1 MYRFHRITFTC
12 FFLFFSVAV
21 AIGQS
26 AAALESQ
33 AQQSNDRRESMKLY
47 YQAAEK
53 YMSSSPAKAA
63 IVAHQAYLTAIELND
78 NTMAAH
84 AAFLNAEG
92 YAKQSRFGDAKF
104 RYNRGKESAL
114 TAKDFDFAAKC
125 LDKMANMARSEGNS
139 KEATTFAQQAKEL
152 RTRKGDIAAAPQS
165 GGKPTAGKPTA
176 GKPSAT
182 NPNPVGNQPRPANP
196 TNQAEFNQLKEQYKQ
211 QVNQFEGEKQR
222 LAAEL
227 AALQRQKD
235 EISKLRQKDQ
245 QVSEQAQQ
253 AVAEKDQQLASVTM
267 EKDKFNRI
275 ASKRQE
281 LVKALQS
288 GKSLDSLAFAQDL
301 QEQELLLQKSK
312 SFRNVLLLILGFGI
326 VVVGLMYRRYL
337 ENQKQKKQLQEKNR
351 QIQDEQQRS
360 DELLLNILPAA
371 IAEELKSG
379 GKAKA
384 RRYDQASVLFVDFK
398 SFTKISEQLSPEEL
412 VAELDHYFKAFDFII
427 GQYKLEKIKTIGDA
441 YMVASGLSDRITS
454 PLNIV
459 RAAVEMQEF
468 LTDMKYEKNIQN
480 KPIFEAR
487 MGIHTGPVVAGVVGV
502 KKFAYDIW
510 GDTVNI
516 AARVQEACEPNEI
529 NITEAVFNEIRYSF
543 TCQYRGKLPAKNK
556 GDIDM
561 YYVGKAMKS

>member
-1 MYRFHRITFTC
+1 M
-12 FFLFFSVAV
+12 AV
-21 AIGQS
+21 
-26 AAALESQ
+26 
-33 AQQSNDRRESMKLY
+33 N
-47 YQAAEK
+47 
-53 YMSSSPAKAA
+53 PAKAA
-63 IVAHQAYLTAIELND
+63 IVAHQAYLTAIEIND
-78 NTMAAH
+78 NVMAAR
-84 AAFLNAEG
+84 AAYMSAEG
-92 YAKQSRFGDAKF
+92 YAKQSKYKEAKF
-104 RYNRGKESAL
+104 RYTRGKESSL
-114 TAKDFDFAAKC
+114 NAKDFDFAAKC
-125 LDKMANMARSEGNS
+125 LDKMSNMARSEGNS
-139 KEATTFAQQAKEL
+139 KEAATFAQQAKEL
-152 RTRKGDIAAAPQS
+152 RNRRNDVAAAPLATKPN
-165 GGKPTAGKPTA
+165 GKPNVNN
-176 GKPSAT
+176 PS
-182 NPNPVGNQPRPANP
+182 NPNAASGNQARSAP
-196 TNQAEFNQLKEQYKQ
+196 TNQAELDQLREQNRISAQ
-211 QVNQFEGEKQR
+211 QYESEKLR
-222 LAAEL
+222 LANEV

-235 EISKLRQKDQ
+235 ELNQLRQKEAQLTAQTQ
-245 QVSEQAQQ
+245 QVVAQ
-253 AVAEKDQQLASVTM
+253 KDQQLASVTM
-267 EKDKFNRI
+267 EKDKYDRI

-288 GKSLDSLAFAQDL
+288 GKSLDSIAFAQDL

-312 SFRNVLLLILGFGI
+312 SFRNVLLLILGFAI
-326 VVVGLMYRRYL
+326 VLVGLMYRRYL
-337 ENQKQKKQLQEKNR
+337 ENQKQKRALEEKNR

-371 IAEELKSG
+371 IAEELKAG

-441 YMVASGLSDRITS
+441 YMAASGLSDRITS

-459 RAAVEMQEF
+459 RAALEMQEF
-468 LTDMKYEKNIQN
+468 LMDMKYEKTMQN

-516 AARVQEACEPNEI
+516 AARVQEACEPNYI
-529 NITEAVFNEIRYSF
+529 NITEAVYNEIRYSF
-543 TCQYRGKLPAKNK
+543 HCQYRGKLPAKNK

-561 YYVGKAMKS
+561 YYVEKAIK

>member
-1 MYRFHRITFTC
+1 MYRFLRITFTC
-12 FFLFFSVAV
+12 FFLFLSVAV
-21 AIGQS
+21 AIGQT

-53 YMSSSPAKAA
+53 YMSASPAKAA
-63 IVAHQAYLTAIELND
+63 LVAHQAYLTAVELND
-78 NTMAAH
+78 NVMAAR

-92 YAKQSRFGDAKF
+92 YAKQSRYSDAKF

-114 TAKDFDFAAKC
+114 TIKDFDFAAKC

-152 RTRKGDIAAAPQS
+152 RTRKSDIAATTPS
-165 GGKPTAGKPTA
+165 GSKPTAVNGT
-176 GKPSAT
+176 SST
-182 NPNPVGNQPRPANP
+182 TTTQPRPATP
-196 TNQAEFNQLKEQYKQ
+196 TNQAEFNQLREQYRQ
-211 QVNQFEGEKQR
+211 QVNQFESEKQR
-222 LAAEL
+222 LAAEV
-227 AALQRQKD
+227 ANLQRQKD
-235 EISKLRQKDQ
+235 EINRLRQKDQ
-245 QVSEQAQQ
+245 QLSEQAQE
-253 AVAEKDQQLASVTM
+253 AVAQKDQQLASVTM
-267 EKDKFNRI
+267 EKDKFDRI
-275 ASKRQE
+275 AAKRQE
-281 LVKALQS
+281 LVRALQS

-326 VVVGLMYRRYL
+326 VMVGLMYRRYL

-371 IAEELKSG
+371 IADELKVG

-468 LTDMKYEKNIQN
+468 LSDMKHEKIIQN

-529 NITEAVFNEIRYSF
+529 NITEAVYNEIRYSF

-561 YYVGKAMKS
+561 YYVGKATK

>member
-1 MYRFHRITFTC
+1 MHRFIRTTFTC
-12 FFLFFSVAV
+12 FLLLFFATLSVA
-21 AIGQS
+21 QT

-33 AQQSNDRRESMKLY
+33 AQQSNDRRESMTLY
-47 YQAAEK
+47 YQSAEK
-53 YMSSSPAKAA
+53 YMASNPAKAA

-78 NTMAAH
+78 HSMAAH

-92 YAKQSRFGDAKF
+92 YAKQSKFGDAKF
-104 RYNRGKESAL
+104 RYNRGKESSL
-114 TAKDFDFAAKC
+114 NAKDFDFAAKC
-125 LDKMANMARSEGNS
+125 LDKMSNMARSEGNT

-152 RTRKGDIAAAPQS
+152 RTRKSDVATASPATKP
-165 GGKPTAGKPTA
+165 GGKPSGGNPSN
-176 GKPSAT
+176 PSA
-182 NPNPVGNQPRPANP
+182 NPSNPSRPNAP
-196 TNQAEFNQLKEQYKQ
+196 TNQAELNQLREQNRITAQ
-211 QVNQFEGEKQR
+211 QYESEKQR
-222 LAAEL
+222 LANEVL
-227 AALQRQKD
+227 ALQRQKD
-235 EISKLRQKDQ
+235 EINQLRQK
-245 QVSEQAQQ
+245 EAQLNAQ
-253 AVAEKDQQLASVTM
+253 TQEVVAQKDLQLASVTM
-267 EKDKFNRI
+267 EKDKYDRI

-281 LVKALQS
+281 LVRALQN
-288 GKSLDSLAFAQDL
+288 GKSLDSIAFAQDL

-312 SFRNVLLLILGFGI
+312 SFRNVLLLILGFAI
-326 VVVGLMYRRYL
+326 VMVGLMYRRYL
-337 ENQKQKKQLQEKNR
+337 ENQKQKKALQEKNR

-371 IAEELKSG
+371 IAEELKAG

-412 VAELDHYFKAFDFII
+412 VAELDHYFKAFDFIT

-459 RAAVEMQEF
+459 RAALEMQEF
-468 LTDMKYEKNIQN
+468 LSDMKYEKSIQN

-516 AARVQEACEPNEI
+516 AARVQEACEPNQI
-529 NITEAVFNEIRYSF
+529 NITEAVYNEIRYSYQ
-543 TCQYRGKLPAKNK
+543 CQYRGKLPAKNK

-561 YYVGKAMKS
+561 YYVGKAIK

>member
-1 MYRFHRITFTC
+1 MYLFLRITFTGLLLC
-12 FFLFFSVAV
+12 FSVAL
-21 AIGQS
+21 ALGQS

-53 YMSSSPAKAA
+53 YMSANPAKAA
-63 IVAHQAYLTAIELND
+63 IVAHQAYLTAIDLND
-78 NTMAAH
+78 HVMAAR

-114 TAKDFDFAAKC
+114 TVKDFDFAAKC

-152 RTRKGDIAAAPQS
+152 RVRKGDIAATPQS
-165 GGKPTAGKPTA
+165 GSKPTVVKPIAGNPTT
-176 GKPSAT
+176 PT
-182 NPNPVGNQPRPANP
+182 TQQRPANP
-196 TNQAEFNQLKEQYKQ
+196 TNQAEFNQLREQYKQ
-211 QVNQFEGEKQR
+211 QVNQFESEKQR
-222 LAAEL
+222 LASEVAS
-227 AALQRQKD
+227 LQRQKD

-253 AVAEKDQQLASVTM
+253 AVVQKDQQLASVTM
-267 EKDKFNRI
+267 EKEKFDRI
-275 ASKRQE
+275 AAKRQE

-312 SFRNVLLLILGFGI
+312 SFRNVLLLVLGFGI
-326 VVVGLMYRRYL
+326 VMVGLMYRRYL
-337 ENQKQKKQLQEKNR
+337 ENQKQRKQLQEKNR

-371 IAEELKSG
+371 IAEELKAG

-468 LTDMKYEKNIQN
+468 LSDMKYEKNIQN

-487 MGIHTGPVVAGVVGV
+487 MGVHTGPVVAGVVGV

-516 AARVQEACEPNEI
+516 AARVQEACEPNQI
-529 NITEAVFNEIRYSF
+529 NITEAVYNEIRYSF
-543 TCQYRGKLPAKNK
+543 ACQYRGKLPAKNK

-561 YYVGKAMKS
+561 YYVGKPTK

>member
-1 MYRFHRITFTC
+1 MYRFHRITFAC
-12 FFLFFSVAV
+12 FFLFISVAV
-21 AIGQS
+21 AIGQT

-53 YMSSSPAKAA
+53 YMSANPAKAA
-63 IVAHQAYLTAIELND
+63 LVAHQAYLSAIDLND
-78 NTMAAH
+78 NAMAAR

-92 YAKQSRFGDAKF
+92 YAKQSRFGDAKL

-114 TAKDFDFAAKC
+114 TVKDFDFAAKC

-139 KEATTFAQQAKEL
+139 KEAATFAQQAKEL
-152 RTRKGDIAAAPQS
+152 RTRKSDITAAPQS
-165 GGKPTAGKPTA
+165 GTKPTAGKPT
-176 GKPSAT
+176 GTFPSTPSA
-182 NPNPVGNQPRPANP
+182 QPRPANP
-196 TNQAEFNQLKEQYKQ
+196 TNQAEFNQLREQYKQ
-211 QVNQFEGEKQR
+211 QVNQFESEKQR
-222 LAAEL
+222 LAAEV
-227 AALQRQKD
+227 ASLQRQKD
-235 EISKLRQKDQ
+235 EINKLRQKDQ

-253 AVAEKDQQLASVTM
+253 AVAQKDQQLASVTM
-267 EKDKFNRI
+267 EKDKFDRI
-275 ASKRQE
+275 AAKRQE

-326 VVVGLMYRRYL
+326 VMVGLMYRRYL

-371 IAEELKSG
+371 IAEELKMG

-487 MGIHTGPVVAGVVGV
+487 MGVHTGPVVAGVVGV

-529 NITEAVFNEIRYSF
+529 NITEAVYNEIRYSF

-561 YYVGKAMKS
+561 YYVGKATK

>member
-1 MYRFHRITFTC
+1 MYRFLRMIWVGC
-12 FFLFFSVAV
+12 FFVFLTVFAV
-21 AIGQS
+21 GQT

-33 AQQSNDRRESMKLY
+33 AQQSNDRRESMNLY
-47 YQAAEK
+47 YQSAEK
-53 YMSSSPAKAA
+53 YMSSNPAKAS
-63 IVAHQAYLTAIELND
+63 IVAHQSYLTAVELND
-78 NTMAAH
+78 NTMAAR

-92 YAKQSRFGDAKF
+92 YAKQSKFGDAKF

-114 TAKDFDFAAKC
+114 NVKDFDFAAKC
-125 LDKMANMARSEGNS
+125 LDKMANMARSEGNA
-139 KEATTFAQQAKEL
+139 KEATTFAQQAKDL
-152 RTRKGDIAAAPQS
+152 RNRKKDVVGTSAS
-165 GGKPTAGKPTA
+165 G
-176 GKPSAT
+176 T
-182 NPNPVGNQPRPANP
+182 NPSNPTGATGSQTRPVAP
-196 TNQAEFNQLKEQYKQ
+196 TNQAELNQLREQYKR
-211 QVNQFEGEKQR
+211 QVEQFESDKQR
-222 LAAEL
+222 LSGDISL
-227 AALQRQKD
+227 LQREKEQLNNGMMQ
-235 EISKLRQKDQ
+235 LRQKEQ
-245 QVSEQAQQ
+245 QLNEQTQQAQQ
-253 AVAEKDQQLASVTM
+253 AVAQKDQQLTSVTLQK
-267 EKDKFNRI
+267 EELDRVAIKK
-275 ASKRQE
+275 QE

-288 GKSLDSLAFAQDL
+288 GKLLDSIAYAQDR

-312 SFRNVLLLILGFGI
+312 SFRNVLLLILGFAI

-337 ENQKQKKQLQEKNR
+337 ENQKQKRQLEEKNR

-371 IAEELKSG
+371 IAEELKTG

-384 RRYDQASVLFVDFK
+384 RRYEQASVLFVDFK

-441 YMVASGLSDRITS
+441 YMVASGLSDRVSS

-459 RAAVEMQEF
+459 KAALEMQEF
-468 LTDMKYEKNIQN
+468 LMDMKHEKAMQN

-487 MGIHTGPVVAGVVGV
+487 MGIHSGPVVAGVVGV

-516 AARVQEACEPNEI
+516 AARVQEACEPNYI
-529 NITEAVFNEIRYSF
+529 NVSEATYNEIRYSF
-543 TCQYRGKLPAKNK
+543 RCQYRGKLPAKNK

-561 YYVGKAMKS
+561 YYVEGVIKS

>member
-1 MYRFHRITFTC
+1 
-12 FFLFFSVAV
+12 
-21 AIGQS
+21 
-26 AAALESQ
+26 
-33 AQQSNDRRESMKLY
+33 
-47 YQAAEK
+47 
-53 YMSSSPAKAA
+53 
-63 IVAHQAYLTAIELND
+63 
-78 NTMAAH
+78 
-84 AAFLNAEG
+84 LNAEG
-92 YAKQSRFGDAKF
+92 YAKQSKFGDAKF

-114 TAKDFDFAAKC
+114 TVKDFDYAAKC
-125 LDKMANMARSEGNS
+125 LDKMANMARSEGNA
-139 KEATTFAQQAKEL
+139 KEATTFSQQAKEL
-152 RTRKGDIAAAPQS
+152 RVRKSDVATASS
-165 GGKPTAGKPTA
+165 GTKPN
-176 GKPSAT
+176 GKPSGG
-182 NPNPVGNQPRPANP
+182 NSSNPVASTGGQPRSGTP
-196 TNQAEFNQLKEQYKQ
+196 TNQAELNQLREQNRLATQ
-211 QVNQFEGEKQR
+211 QSESEKQR
-222 LAAEL
+222 LANEI
-227 AALQRQKD
+227 AALQRQK
-235 EISKLRQKDQ
+235 EELSQLRQKDQ
-245 QVSEQAQQ
+245 QLTAQTQ
-253 AVAEKDQQLASVTM
+253 EIMAQKDQQLATVTM
-267 EKDKFNRI
+267 EKDKFDRI
-275 ASKRQE
+275 AIKRQE

-312 SFRNVLLLILGFGI
+312 SFRNVLLLILGFAI
-326 VVVGLMYRRYL
+326 VMVGLMYRNYL
-337 ENQKQKKQLQEKNR
+337 ETQKQKRALEEKNR

-384 RRYDQASVLFVDFK
+384 RRYDQASVLFIDFK

-441 YMVASGLSDRITS
+441 YMAASGLSDRITS

-459 RAAVEMQEF
+459 RAALEMQEF
-468 LTDMKYEKNIQN
+468 LSDMKYEKTIQN

-516 AARVQEACEPNEI
+516 AARVQEACEPNQI
-529 NITEAVFNEIRYSF
+529 NITEAVYNEIRYSF
-543 TCQYRGKLPAKNK
+543 KCQYRGKLPAKNK

-561 YYVGKAMKS
+561 YYVGNPIK

>member
-1 MYRFHRITFTC
+1 MYRFHRITFAC
-12 FFLFFSVAV
+12 FFLFLSVAV
-21 AIGQS
+21 AIGQT

-53 YMSSSPAKAA
+53 YMSANPAKAA
-63 IVAHQAYLTAIELND
+63 LVAHQAYLSAIDLND
-78 NTMAAH
+78 NAMAAR

-114 TAKDFDFAAKC
+114 TIKDFDFAAKC
-125 LDKMANMARSEGNS
+125 LDKMANMARSEGNT

-152 RTRKGDIAAAPQS
+152 RTRKSDIAVAPQS
-165 GGKPTAGKPTA
+165 GAKPTAGKPTV
-176 GKPSAT
+176 GKPTGSFPSTPAT
-182 NPNPVGNQPRPANP
+182 QPRPAAP
-196 TNQAEFNQLKEQYKQ
+196 ANQAELTQLKEQYKQ
-211 QVNQFEGEKQR
+211 QVNQFESDKQR
-222 LAAEL
+222 LAAEV
-227 AALQRQKD
+227 ASLQRQKD
-235 EISKLRQKDQ
+235 EISKLRQKDL
-245 QVSEQAQQ
+245 QVSEQTVAQKEQ
-253 AVAEKDQQLASVTM
+253 ELASVTM

-326 VVVGLMYRRYL
+326 VMVALMYRRYL

-441 YMVASGLSDRITS
+441 YMAASGLSDRITS

-468 LTDMKYEKNIQN
+468 LSDMKHEKIIQN

-529 NITEAVFNEIRYSF
+529 NITEAVYNEIRYSF

-561 YYVGKAMKS
+561 YYVGKPTK

>member
-1 MYRFHRITFTC
+1 MYRLLRITFAC
-12 FFLFFSVAV
+12 FFLLFSTAVAV
-21 AIGQS
+21 GQT

-33 AQQSNDRRESMKLY
+33 AQQSNDRRESMTLY
-47 YQAAEK
+47 YQSAEK
-53 YMSSSPAKAA
+53 YMSSNPAKAS

-78 NTMAAH
+78 NTMAAR
-84 AAFLNAEG
+84 AAYLNAEG
-92 YAKQSRFGDAKF
+92 YAKQSKFGDAKF

-114 TAKDFDFAAKC
+114 TVKDFDYAAKC
-125 LDKMANMARSEGNS
+125 LDKMANMARSEGNA
-139 KEATTFAQQAKEL
+139 KEATTFTQQAKEL
-152 RTRKGDIAAAPQS
+152 RVRKNDVAAAPS
-165 GGKPTAGKPTA
+165 GGKPNS
-176 GKPSAT
+176 KPSGG
-182 NPNPVGNQPRPANP
+182 NPSNPSASAGSQQRSGTP
-196 TNQAEFNQLKEQYKQ
+196 TNQAELNQLREQ
-211 QVNQFEGEKQR
+211 NR
-222 LAAEL
+222 LAAQQSESEKL
-227 AALQRQKD
+227 RLANEIAALQRQK
-235 EISKLRQKDQ
+235 EELSQLRQKDQ
-245 QVSEQAQQ
+245 QLNEQTQQIVAQ
-253 AVAEKDQQLASVTM
+253 KDQLLASVTM
-267 EKDKFNRI
+267 EKDKFDRI
-275 ASKRQE
+275 AIKRQE

-312 SFRNVLLLILGFGI
+312 SFRNVLLLILGFAI
-326 VVVGLMYRRYL
+326 VMVGLMYRRYL
-337 ENQKQKKQLQEKNR
+337 ENQKQKRALEEKNR

-371 IAEELKSG
+371 IAEELKIG

-384 RRYDQASVLFVDFK
+384 RRYDQASVLFIDFK

-441 YMVASGLSDRITS
+441 YMAASGLSDRITS

-459 RAAVEMQEF
+459 RAALEMQEF
-468 LTDMKYEKNIQN
+468 LSDMKYEKTIQN

-516 AARVQEACEPNEI
+516 AARVQEACEPNQI
-529 NITEAVFNEIRYSF
+529 NITEAVYNEIRYSF
-543 TCQYRGKLPAKNK
+543 KCQYRGKLPAKNK

-561 YYVGKAMKS
+561 YYVGNAIK

>member
-1 MYRFHRITFTC
+1 MYLFLRITFAC
-12 FFLFFSVAV
+12 FLLLISANKVV
-21 AIGQS
+21 GQT

-33 AQQSNDRRESMKLY
+33 AQQSNDRRESMTLY

-63 IVAHQAYLTAIELND
+63 IVAHQAYLKAIDLND
-78 NTMAAH
+78 NVMAAR

-92 YAKQSRFGDAKF
+92 YAKQSKFGDAKF

-114 TAKDFDFAAKC
+114 TVKDFDFAAKC
-125 LDKMANMARSEGNS
+125 LDKMANMARSEGNA
-139 KEATTFAQQAKEL
+139 KEVAIFTQQAKEL
-152 RTRKGDIAAAPQS
+152 RVRKNDVAGISA
-165 GGKPTAGKPTA
+165 KPTAGKLSNANNPI
-176 GKPSAT
+176 SSSS
-182 NPNPVGNQPRPANP
+182 NPNRTVP
-196 TNQAEFNQLKEQYKQ
+196 TNQAELNQLREQNRQ
-211 QVNQFEGEKQR
+211 SVQQFENDKQR
-222 LAAEL
+222 LAGEIASLQSQKEEL
-227 AALQRQKD
+227 NQ
-235 EISKLRQKDQ
+235 LRQKDQ
-245 QVSEQAQQ
+245 QINAQTQ
-253 AVAEKDQQLASVTM
+253 QMVAQKDQQLASVTM
-267 EKDKFNRI
+267 EKDKFDRI
-275 ASKRQE
+275 AIKRQE

-288 GKSLDSLAFAQDL
+288 GKSLDSIAFAQDL

-312 SFRNVLLLILGFGI
+312 SFRNVLLLVLGFAI
-326 VVVGLMYRRYL
+326 VMVGLMYRRYL
-337 ENQKQKKQLQEKNR
+337 ENQKQKKQLEEKNR

-441 YMVASGLSDRITS
+441 YMVASGLSDRTTS

-459 RAAVEMQEF
+459 RAALEMQEF
-468 LTDMKYEKNIQN
+468 LTDMKYEKNMQK

-516 AARVQEACEPNEI
+516 AARVQEACEPNYI
-529 NITEAVFNEIRYSF
+529 NITEAVYNEIRYSF
-543 TCQYRGKLPAKNK
+543 NCQYRGKLPAKNK

-561 YYVGKAMKS
+561 YYVGTAIK

>member
-12 FFLFFSVAV
+12 FFLFISVAV
-21 AIGQS
+21 AIGQT

-63 IVAHQAYLTAIELND
+63 IVAHQAYLTAIDLND

-152 RTRKGDIAAAPQS
+152 RTRKSDIAGTPQS
-165 GGKPTAGKPTA
+165 GSKPTTGKPVSGT
-176 GKPSAT
+176 SAT
-182 NPNPVGNQPRPANP
+182 ATTQPRPANP
-196 TNQAEFNQLKEQYKQ
+196 TNQVEFNQLKEQYKQ
-211 QVNQFEGEKQR
+211 QVNQFESEKQR
-222 LAAEL
+222 LAAEV
-227 AALQRQKD
+227 ANLQRQKD

-245 QVSEQAQQ
+245 QISEQAQQ
-253 AVAEKDQQLASVTM
+253 TVAQKDQQLASVTM
-267 EKDKFNRI
+267 EKDKFDRI
-275 ASKRQE
+275 AAKRQE

-326 VVVGLMYRRYL
+326 VMVGLMYRRYL

-561 YYVGKAMKS
+561 YYVGKPMK

>member
-1 MYRFHRITFTC
+1 MYRFLRITFTC
-12 FFLFFSVAV
+12 FLLAISALSAV
-21 AIGQS
+21 GQT

-33 AQQSNDRRESMKLY
+33 AQQSNDRRESMTLY

-53 YMSSSPAKAA
+53 YMSSNPAKAS
-63 IVAHQAYLTAIELND
+63 IVAHQAYLTAIDLND
-78 NTMAAH
+78 NVMAAR

-92 YAKQSRFGDAKF
+92 YAKQSKFGDAKF

-114 TAKDFDFAAKC
+114 TVKDFDFAAKC
-125 LDKMANMARSEGNS
+125 LDKMANMARSEGNA
-139 KEATTFAQQAKEL
+139 KEVTIFTQQAKEL
-152 RTRKGDIAAAPQS
+152 RVRKNDVAGTPA
-165 GGKPTAGKPTA
+165 KPTAGKPNNA
-176 GKPSAT
+176 SNPSAST
-182 NPNPVGNQPRPANP
+182 NNPNRPAP
-196 TNQAEFNQLKEQYKQ
+196 TNQAELNQLREQNRLSAQ
-211 QVNQFEGEKQR
+211 QNESEKQR
-222 LAAEL
+222 LAGEI
-227 AALQRQKD
+227 AALQRQK
-235 EISKLRQKDQ
+235 EELNQLREKDQ
-245 QVSEQAQQ
+245 QINAQTQ
-253 AVAEKDQQLASVTM
+253 QMVAQKDQQLASVTM
-267 EKDKFNRI
+267 EKDKFDRI
-275 ASKRQE
+275 AIKRQE

-312 SFRNVLLLILGFGI
+312 SFRNVLLLVLGFAI
-326 VVVGLMYRRYL
+326 VMVGLMYRRYL
-337 ENQKQKKQLQEKNR
+337 ENQKQKRQLEEKNR

-441 YMVASGLSDRITS
+441 YMVASGLSDRTTS

-459 RAAVEMQEF
+459 RAALEMQEF
-468 LTDMKYEKNIQN
+468 LSDMKYEKNIQN

-516 AARVQEACEPNEI
+516 AARVQEACEPNRI
-529 NITEAVFNEIRYSF
+529 NITEAVYNEIRYSF
-543 TCQYRGKLPAKNK
+543 KCQYRGKLPAKNK

-561 YYVGKAMKS
+561 YYVGTAIK

>member
-1 MYRFHRITFTC
+1 MYRFLQIIFAC
-12 FFLFFSVAV
+12 FFLFFSAQI
-21 AIGQS
+21 AFGQS
-26 AAALESQ
+26 AAALEAQ

-53 YMSSSPAKAA
+53 YMSANPAKAA

-78 NTMAAH
+78 NAMAAR

-114 TAKDFDFAAKC
+114 TIKDFDFAAKC

-152 RTRKGDIAAAPQS
+152 RVRKSDVAATIQS
-165 GGKPTAGKPTA
+165 GGKPTTGKPIASTL
-176 GKPSAT
+176 ST
-182 NPNPVGNQPRPANP
+182 PVTQPRPANP
-196 TNQAEFNQLKEQYKQ
+196 TNQAEFNQLREQYRQ
-211 QVNQFEGEKQR
+211 QVNQFESEKQR
-222 LAAEL
+222 LALEVAD
-227 AALQRQKD
+227 LQRQKD
-235 EISKLRQKDQ
+235 EINKLRQKDQ
-245 QVSEQAQQ
+245 QTSEQAQQ
-253 AVAEKDQQLASVTM
+253 AVAQKDQQLVSVTM
-267 EKDKFNRI
+267 EKEKFDRI
-275 ASKRQE
+275 AAKRQE

-312 SFRNVLLLILGFGI
+312 SFRNVLLIILGFGI
-326 VVVGLMYRRYL
+326 VMVGLMYRRYL

-371 IAEELKSG
+371 IAEELKMG

-398 SFTKISEQLSPEEL
+398 SFTKISEQLTPEEL
-412 VAELDHYFKAFDFII
+412 VAELDHYFKAFDFIT

-468 LTDMKYEKNIQN
+468 LSDMKYEKNLQK

-529 NITEAVFNEIRYSF
+529 NITEAVYNEIRYSF

-561 YYVGKAMKS
+561 YYVGKASK

>member
-1 MYRFHRITFTC
+1 MYRFLRITFTC
-12 FFLFFSVAV
+12 FLLVISAV
-21 AIGQS
+21 SAVGQT

-33 AQQSNDRRESMKLY
+33 AQQSNDRRESMTLY

-53 YMSSSPAKAA
+53 YMSSNPAKAS
-63 IVAHQAYLTAIELND
+63 IVAHQAYLTAIDLND
-78 NTMAAH
+78 NVMAAR

-92 YAKQSRFGDAKF
+92 YAKQSKFGDAKF

-114 TAKDFDFAAKC
+114 TVKDFDFAAKC
-125 LDKMANMARSEGNS
+125 LDKMANMARSEGNA
-139 KEATTFAQQAKEL
+139 KEVATFTQQAKEL
-152 RTRKGDIAAAPQS
+152 RIRRSDVAGTPT
-165 GGKPTAGKPTA
+165 KPTAGKPNNA
-176 GKPSAT
+176 SNPSNPSS
-182 NPNPVGNQPRPANP
+182 NPNRPAP
-196 TNQAEFNQLKEQYKQ
+196 TNQAELNQLREQNRLSAQ
-211 QVNQFEGEKQR
+211 QNESEKQR
-222 LAAEL
+222 LAGEI
-227 AALQRQKD
+227 AALQHQK
-235 EISKLRQKDQ
+235 EELNQLREKDQ
-245 QVSEQAQQ
+245 QINAQTQ
-253 AVAEKDQQLASVTM
+253 QMVAQKDQQLASVTM
-267 EKDKFNRI
+267 EKDKFDRI
-275 ASKRQE
+275 AIKRQE

-312 SFRNVLLLILGFGI
+312 SFRNVLLLVLGFAI
-326 VVVGLMYRRYL
+326 VMVGLMYRRYL
-337 ENQKQKKQLQEKNR
+337 ENQKQKKQLEEKNR

-441 YMVASGLSDRITS
+441 YMVASGLSDRTTS

-459 RAAVEMQEF
+459 RAALEMQEF

-516 AARVQEACEPNEI
+516 AARVQEACEPNYI
-529 NITEAVFNEIRYSF
+529 NITEAVYNEIRYSF
-543 TCQYRGKLPAKNK
+543 KCQYRGKLPAKNK

-561 YYVGKAMKS
+561 YYVGTAIK

>member
-1 MYRFHRITFTC
+1 MYLFLRITFAC
-12 FFLFFSVAV
+12 FLLLISANKVV
-21 AIGQS
+21 GQT

-33 AQQSNDRRESMKLY
+33 AQQSNDRRESMTLY

-63 IVAHQAYLTAIELND
+63 IVAHQAYLKAIDLND
-78 NTMAAH
+78 NVMAAR

-92 YAKQSRFGDAKF
+92 YAKQSKFGDAKF

-114 TAKDFDFAAKC
+114 TVKDFDFAAKC
-125 LDKMANMARSEGNS
+125 LDKMANMARSEGNA
-139 KEATTFAQQAKEL
+139 KEVAIFTQQAKEL
-152 RTRKGDIAAAPQS
+152 RVRKNDVAGIPAKS
-165 GGKPTAGKPTA
+165 TAGKLSNANNPISS
-176 GKPSAT
+176 PN
-182 NPNPVGNQPRPANP
+182 NPNRPVP
-196 TNQAEFNQLKEQYKQ
+196 TNQAELNQLREQNRLSAQ
-211 QVNQFEGEKQR
+211 QNESDKQR
-222 LAAEL
+222 LAGEI
-227 AALQRQKD
+227 AALQRQK
-235 EISKLRQKDQ
+235 EELNQLH
-245 QVSEQAQQ
+245 
-253 AVAEKDQQLASVTM
+253 EKDQQLTVQTQQMVAQKDQQIASVTM
-267 EKDKFNRI
+267 EKDKFDRI
-275 ASKRQE
+275 AIRRQE

-288 GKSLDSLAFAQDL
+288 GKSLDSIAFAQDL

-312 SFRNVLLLILGFGI
+312 SFRNVLLLVLGFAI
-326 VVVGLMYRRYL
+326 VMVGLMYRRYL
-337 ENQKQKKQLQEKNR
+337 ENQKQKKQLEEKNR

-441 YMVASGLSDRITS
+441 YMVASGLSDRTTS

-459 RAAVEMQEF
+459 RAALEMQEF
-468 LTDMKYEKNIQN
+468 LTDMKYEKSIQN

-516 AARVQEACEPNEI
+516 AARVQESCEPNYI
-529 NITEAVFNEIRYSF
+529 NITEAVYNEIRYSF
-543 TCQYRGKLPAKNK
+543 NCQYRGKLPAKNK

-561 YYVGKAMKS
+561 YDVGTAIKW

>member
-1 MYRFHRITFTC
+1 MHPFLRLIFAC
-12 FFLFFSVAV
+12 FFLCLSVTV
-21 AIGQS
+21 AIGQT
-26 AAALESQ
+26 AAALEAQ

-53 YMSSSPAKAA
+53 YMSANPSKAA
-63 IVAHQAYLTAIELND
+63 IVAHQAYLTAVELND
-78 NTMAAH
+78 NAMAAR

-92 YAKQSRFGDAKF
+92 YAKQSRFGEAKF

-114 TAKDFDFAAKC
+114 TVKDLDFAAKC
-125 LDKMANMARSEGNS
+125 LDKMANMARSEGNT
-139 KEATTFAQQAKEL
+139 KEATTLAQQAKEL
-152 RTRKGDIAAAPQS
+152 RTRKGDVAVTPQS
-165 GGKPTAGKPTA
+165 GSKSTLGKTTAGKPNTSSILST
-176 GKPSAT
+176 PQT
-182 NPNPVGNQPRPANP
+182 RPANP
-196 TNQAEFNQLKEQYKQ
+196 TNQAEFNQLREQYKQ
-211 QVNQFEGEKQR
+211 QMTQFETEKQR
-222 LAAEL
+222 LALEVAN
-227 AALQRQKD
+227 LQRQKD

-245 QVSEQAQQ
+245 QITEQAQQ
-253 AVAEKDQQLASVTM
+253 AVVQKDQQLASVKM
-267 EKDKFNRI
+267 EKDKFDRI

-281 LVKALQS
+281 LLKALQS

-312 SFRNVLLLILGFGI
+312 SFRNVLLLVLGFGI
-326 VVVGLMYRRYL
+326 VMVGLMYRRYL

-351 QIQDEQQRS
+351 QIQDQQQRS

-371 IAEELKSG
+371 IAEELKVG

-384 RRYDQASVLFVDFK
+384 RRYEQASVLFVDFK

-468 LTDMKYEKNIQN
+468 LTDMKQEKSSQN

-529 NITEAVFNEIRYSF
+529 NITEAVYNEIRYSF
-543 TCQYRGKLPAKNK
+543 TCKYRGKLPAKNK
-556 GDIDM
+556 EAIDM
-561 YYVGKAMKS
+561 YYVGAVSKSS

>member
-12 FFLFFSVAV
+12 FFLCFSVAI
-21 AIGQS
+21 AIGQT

-53 YMSSSPAKAA
+53 YMSANPAKAA
-63 IVAHQAYLTAIELND
+63 LVAHQAYLSAIDLND

-152 RTRKGDIAAAPQS
+152 RTRKSDIAGTPQS
-165 GGKPTAGKPTA
+165 GTKPSAGKPT
-176 GKPSAT
+176 GTFPST
-182 NPNPVGNQPRPANP
+182 PSTQPRPANP
-196 TNQAEFNQLKEQYKQ
+196 TNQAEFNQLREQYKQ
-211 QVNQFEGEKQR
+211 QVNQFESEKQR
-222 LAAEL
+222 LAAEV
-227 AALQRQKD
+227 ASLQRQKD
-235 EISKLRQKDQ
+235 EITKLRQKDQ

-253 AVAEKDQQLASVTM
+253 TVAQKDQQLASVTM
-267 EKDKFNRI
+267 EKDKVNRI
-275 ASKRQE
+275 AVKRQE

-326 VVVGLMYRRYL
+326 VMVGLMYRRYL

-371 IAEELKSG
+371 IAEELKMG

-468 LTDMKYEKNIQN
+468 LSDMKYEKNIQN

-516 AARVQEACEPNEI
+516 AARVQEASEPNEI
-529 NITEAVFNEIRYSF
+529 NITEAVYNEIRYSF
-543 TCQYRGKLPAKNK
+543 TCQYRGRLPAKNK

-561 YYVGKAMKS
+561 YYVGKPMK